1 MLPKT
6 HLVQGLALFLPPHT
20 SQGKPTQPQG
30 YGWAVGVSSV
40 HNAMA
45 TVFVA
50 VLLWAGVPSFFFFF
64 SEMSLKTNLF
74 IIFICGNGGGKGVHD
89 TYMKIRK

>member
-1 MLPKT
+1 MYT
-6 HLVQGLALFLPPHT
+6 MQW
-20 SQGKPTQPQG
+20 PQCS
-30 YGWAVGVSSV
+30 WLSS
-40 HNAMA
+40 
-45 TVFVA
+45 FGQESP
-50 VLLWAGVPSFFFFF
+50 LFFFFF